1 MRLTIV
7 DDSAL
12 FREGLVRVARDLGF
26 EVVGQAGDARS
37 LLAVI
42 RADPPDVAVLDIR
55 MPPTFTTEGL
65 VAALEL
71 RSAMPTIGV
80 LVLSQYVDTHHVME
94 LIASGGGMGYLLKD
108 HVGDIAE
115 FGDAVRRIAAG
126 GSVIDPDVVAELV
139 GRRRHR
145 EAIEELTA
153 REREVLQLMAQGRT
167 NSAIGAR
174 LHLSP
179 KTVEAHVRSIFMKLQ
194 LEPADDDHR
203 RVLAVLTYLRA

>member
-1 MRLTIV
+1 M
-7 DDSAL
+7 

-26 EVVGQAGDARS
+26 DVVGQAADAQS
-37 LLAVI
+37 LTELV

-65 VAALEL
+65 VAALEI
-71 RSAMPTIGV
+71 RVAVPAVGV
-80 LVLSQYVDTHHVME
+80 LVLSQFVDTHHVME
-94 LIASGGGMGYLLKD
+94 LIASGGGVGYLLKD

-115 FGDAVRRIAAG
+115 FGDAVRRIVAG
-126 GSVIDPDVVAELV
+126 GSVIDPEVVAELV

-145 EAIEELTA
+145 DAIEELTG
-153 REREVLQLMAQGRT
+153 REREVLHLMAQGRT
-167 NSAIGAR
+167 NSAIGSR
-174 LHLSP
+174 LYLSP
-179 KTVEAHVRSIFMKLQ
+179 KTVEAHIRSIFMKLQ

>member
-1 MRLTIV
+1 LTIV
-7 DDSAL
+7 DDSTL

-26 EVVGQAGDARS
+26 DVVTQVSDAQS
-37 LLAVI
+37 LMELI

-55 MPPTFTTEGL
+55 MPPTYTTEGL
-65 VAALEL
+65 AAAREV
-71 RSAMPTIGV
+71 RSSLPSVGV
-80 LVLSQYVDTHHVME
+80 LVLSQYVDTHHVLE
-94 LIASGGGMGYLLKD
+94 LISSGGRIGYLLKD

-139 GRRRHR
+139 GRRRNR
-145 EAIEELTA
+145 EAIEELTE
-153 REREVLQLMAQGRT
+153 REREVLHLMAQGRT

-203 RVLAVLTYLRA
+203 RVLAVLTYLHA

>member
-7 DDSAL
+7 DDSTL
-12 FREGLVRVARDLGF
+12 FREGLVRVSRDLGF
-26 EVVGQAGDARS
+26 EIVGQAGDAQS
-37 LLAVI
+37 LTELI

-65 VAALEL
+65 VAAREM
-71 RSAMPTIGV
+71 RSAFPSLGV

-94 LIASGGGMGYLLKD
+94 LIASGGGVGYLLKD

-145 EAIEELTA
+145 DAIEELTE
-153 REREVLQLMAQGRT
+153 REREVLHLMAQGRT
-167 NSAIGAR
+167 NSAIGSR

-179 KTVEAHVRSIFMKLQ
+179 KTVEAHIRNIFMKLQ
-194 LEPADDDHR
+194 LEPAEDDHR

>member
-1 MRLTIV
+1 LRLTIV
-7 DDSAL
+7 DDSTL

-26 EVVGQAGDARS
+26 EVVGQAGDAQS
-37 LLAVI
+37 LVQLI
-42 RADPPDVAVLDIR
+42 MADAPDVAVLDIR

-65 VAALEL
+65 VAAREI
-71 RSAMPTIGV
+71 RSAFPSLGV

-94 LIASGGGMGYLLKD
+94 LIASGGGVGYLLKD

-145 EAIEELTA
+145 EAIEELTE

-167 NSAIGAR
+167 NSAIGSR

-179 KTVEAHVRSIFMKLQ
+179 KTVEAHIRNIFMKLQ
-194 LEPADDDHR
+194 LEPAEDDHR

>member
-1 MRLTIV
+1 M
-7 DDSAL
+7 DDSTL

-26 EVVGQAGDARS
+26 DVVAQVSDARS
-37 LLAVI
+37 LMELI
-42 RADPPDVAVLDIR
+42 RADPPDVVVLDIR
-55 MPPTFTTEGL
+55 MPPTYTTEGL
-65 VAALEL
+65 AAAREMRENLP
-71 RSAMPTIGV
+71 SVGV

-94 LIASGGGMGYLLKD
+94 LISSGGRIGYLLKD

-126 GSVIDPDVVAELV
+126 GTVIDPDVVAELV
-139 GRRRHR
+139 GKRRNRD
-145 EAIEELTA
+145 AVEELTE
-153 REREVLQLMAQGRT
+153 REREVLHLMAQGRT
-167 NSAIGAR
+167 NSAIGSR

-203 RVLAVLTYLRA
+203 RVLAVLTYLHA

>member
-1 MRLTIV
+1 
-7 DDSAL
+7 
-12 FREGLVRVARDLGF
+12 VARDLGF
-26 EVVGQAGDARS
+26 DVVAQVSDAQS
-37 LLAVI
+37 LMELI

-55 MPPTFTTEGL
+55 MPPTYTTEGL
-65 VAALEL
+65 AAAREMRETLP
-71 RSAMPTIGV
+71 SVGV

-94 LIASGGGMGYLLKD
+94 LISSGGRIGYLLKD

-139 GRRRHR
+139 GRRRNR
-145 EAIEELTA
+145 EAIEDLTE
-153 REREVLQLMAQGRT
+153 RERDVLHLMAQGRT

-194 LEPADDDHR
+194 LEPAEDDHR
-203 RVLAVLTYLRA
+203 RVLAVLTYLHS

>member
-7 DDSAL
+7 DDSTL

-26 EVVGQAGDARS
+26 DVMAQVSDARS
-37 LLAVI
+37 LMELM
-42 RADPPDVAVLDIR
+42 RADPPDVVVLDIR
-55 MPPTFTTEGL
+55 MPPTYTTEGL
-65 VAALEL
+65 AAAREIRENLP
-71 RSAMPTIGV
+71 SVGV

-94 LIASGGGMGYLLKD
+94 LISSGGRIGYLLKD

-126 GSVIDPDVVAELV
+126 GTVIDPDVVAELV
-139 GRRRHR
+139 GRRRNR
-145 EAIEELTA
+145 DAVEELTE
-153 REREVLQLMAQGRT
+153 REREVLHLMAQGRT
-167 NSAIGAR
+167 NSAIGSR

-203 RVLAVLTYLRA
+203 RVLAVLTYLHA

>member
-7 DDSAL
+7 DDSTL

-26 EVVGQAGDARS
+26 DVMAQVSDARS
-37 LLAVI
+37 LMELM
-42 RADPPDVAVLDIR
+42 RADPPDIVVLDIR
-55 MPPTFTTEGL
+55 MPPTYTTEGL
-65 VAALEL
+65 AAAREIRENLP
-71 RSAMPTIGV
+71 SVGV

-94 LIASGGGMGYLLKD
+94 LISSGGRIGYLLKD

-126 GSVIDPDVVAELV
+126 GTVIDPDVVAELV
-139 GRRRHR
+139 GRRRNR
-145 EAIEELTA
+145 DAVEELTE
-153 REREVLQLMAQGRT
+153 REREVLHLMAQGRT
-167 NSAIGAR
+167 NSAIGSR

-203 RVLAVLTYLRA
+203 RILAVLTYLHA

>member
-7 DDSAL
+7 DDSTL

-26 EVVGQAGDARS
+26 DIVAQVGDAQS
-37 LLAVI
+37 LMELM

-55 MPPTFTTEGL
+55 MPPTYTTEGL
-65 VAALEL
+65 AAAREL
-71 RSAMPTIGV
+71 RETMPSVGV

-94 LIASGGGMGYLLKD
+94 LISSGGRIGYLLKD

-126 GSVIDPDVVAELV
+126 GSVIDPDVVAEMV
-139 GRRRHR
+139 GRRRNR
-145 EAIEELTA
+145 DAIEELTE
-153 REREVLQLMAQGRT
+153 REREVLHLMAQGRT

-203 RVLAVLTYLRA
+203 RILAVLTYLHA

>member
-1 MRLTIV
+1 LRLTIV
-7 DDSAL
+7 DDSTL

-26 EVVGQAGDARS
+26 DVVAQVGDTQS
-37 LLAVI
+37 LMELM

-55 MPPTFTTEGL
+55 MPPTYTTEGL
-65 VAALEL
+65 AAAREM
-71 RSAMPTIGV
+71 RETMPSVGV

-94 LIASGGGMGYLLKD
+94 LISSGGRIGYLLKD

-126 GSVIDPDVVAELV
+126 GSVIDPDVVAEMV
-139 GRRRHR
+139 GRRRNR
-145 EAIEELTA
+145 EAIEELTE
-153 REREVLQLMAQGRT
+153 REREVLHLMAQGRT

-179 KTVEAHVRSIFMKLQ
+179 KTIEAHVRSIFMKLQ
-194 LEPADDDHR
+194 LEPAEDDHR
-203 RVLAVLTYLRA
+203 RILAVLTYLHA

>member
-7 DDSAL
+7 DDSTL

-26 EVVGQAGDARS
+26 DIVAQVGDAQS
-37 LLAVI
+37 LMELM

-55 MPPTFTTEGL
+55 MPPTYTTEGL
-65 VAALEL
+65 AAAREM
-71 RSAMPTIGV
+71 RETMPSVGV

-94 LIASGGGMGYLLKD
+94 LISSGGRIGYLLKD

-126 GSVIDPDVVAELV
+126 GSVIDPDVVAEMV
-139 GRRRHR
+139 GRRRNR
-145 EAIEELTA
+145 EAIEELTE
-153 REREVLQLMAQGRT
+153 REREVLHLMAQGRT

-194 LEPADDDHR
+194 LEPAEDDHR
-203 RVLAVLTYLRA
+203 RILAVLTYLHA

>member
-1 MRLTIV
+1 VRLTIA
-7 DDSAL
+7 DDSTL

-37 LLAVI
+37 LMSMV
-42 RADPPDVAVLDIR
+42 RDQQPDVAVVDIR

-65 VAALEL
+65 LAAREL
-71 RSAMPTIGV
+71 RASMPSIGV
-80 LVLSQYVDTHHVME
+80 LVLSQYVDTHHVLE
-94 LIASGGGMGYLLKD
+94 LIESGGGVGYLLKD

-115 FGDAVRRIAAG
+115 FGDAVRRIAGG

-139 GRRRHR
+139 GRRRSR
-145 EAIEELTA
+145 DAIGELTE
-153 REREVLQLMAQGRT
+153 REREVLQLMAQGRS
-167 NSAIGAR
+167 NSAIGDR

-194 LEPADDDHR
+194 LEPAEDDHR
-203 RVLAVLTYLRA
+203 RVLAVLAYLRA

>member
-7 DDSAL
+7 DDSTL

-26 EVVGQAGDARS
+26 DVIGQAGDAQS
-37 LLAVI
+37 LVELI
-42 RADPPDVAVLDIR
+42 SADPPDVAVLDIR

-65 VAALEL
+65 IAAREMRVAFP
-71 RSAMPTIGV
+71 SIGV

-94 LIASGGGMGYLLKD
+94 LIASGGGVGYLLKD

-145 EAIEELTA
+145 EVIDELTE
-153 REREVLQLMAQGRT
+153 REREVLHLMAQGRT
-167 NSAIGAR
+167 NSAIGSR

-179 KTVEAHVRSIFMKLQ
+179 KTVEAHIRNIFMKLQ
-194 LEPADDDHR
+194 LEPAEDDHR

>member
-1 MRLTIV
+1 LRLTIV
-7 DDSAL
+7 DDSTL

-37 LLAVI
+37 LVQLI
-42 RADPPDVAVLDIR
+42 RAEVPDVAVLDIR

-65 VAALEL
+65 VAAREI
-71 RSAMPTIGV
+71 RSAFPSLGV

-94 LIASGGGMGYLLKD
+94 LIGSGGGVGYLLKD

-145 EAIEELTA
+145 EAIEELTE

-167 NSAIGAR
+167 NSAIGSR

-179 KTVEAHVRSIFMKLQ
+179 KTVEAHIRNIFMKLQ
-194 LEPADDDHR
+194 LEPAEDDHR

>member
-7 DDSAL
+7 DDSTL

-26 EVVGQAGDARS
+26 SVIGQAGDTRS
-37 LLAVI
+37 LMELI
-42 RADPPDVAVLDIR
+42 TADPPDVAVLDIR

-65 VAALEL
+65 AAALEV
-71 RSAMPTIGV
+71 RSTMPYVGV

-94 LIASGGGMGYLLKD
+94 LIGGGGGIGYLLKD
-108 HVGDIAE
+108 HVGDISE
-115 FGDAVRRIAAG
+115 FGDAVRRIAGG

-145 EAIEELTA
+145 ESIDELSA
-153 REREVLQLMAQGRT
+153 REREVLHLMAEGRT

>member
-1 MRLTIV
+1 LRLTIV

-71 RSAMPTIGV
+71 RSAMPSVGV

-153 REREVLQLMAQGRT
+153 RERDVLHLMAQGRT

>member
-7 DDSAL
+7 DDSTL

-26 EVVGQAGDARS
+26 DIVAQVGDAQS
-37 LLAVI
+37 LMELM

-55 MPPTFTTEGL
+55 MPPTYTTEGL
-65 VAALEL
+65 AAAREM
-71 RSAMPTIGV
+71 RETMPSVGV

-94 LIASGGGMGYLLKD
+94 LISSGGRIGYLLKD

-126 GSVIDPDVVAELV
+126 GTVIDPDVVAELV
-139 GRRRHR
+139 GRRRNR
-145 EAIEELTA
+145 DAVEELTE
-153 REREVLQLMAQGRT
+153 REREVLHLMAQGRT

-194 LEPADDDHR
+194 LEPAEDDHR
-203 RVLAVLTYLRA
+203 RILAVLTYLHA

>member
-7 DDSAL
+7 DDSTL

-26 EVVGQAGDARS
+26 DVVAQVGDTQS
-37 LLAVI
+37 LMELM

-55 MPPTFTTEGL
+55 MPPTYTTEGL
-65 VAALEL
+65 AAAREM
-71 RSAMPTIGV
+71 RETMPSVGV

-94 LIASGGGMGYLLKD
+94 LISSGGRIGYLLKD

-126 GSVIDPDVVAELV
+126 GSVIDPDVVAEMV
-139 GRRRHR
+139 GRRRNR
-145 EAIEELTA
+145 EAIEELTE
-153 REREVLQLMAQGRT
+153 REREVLHLMAQGRT

-194 LEPADDDHR
+194 LEPAEDDHR
-203 RVLAVLTYLRA
+203 RILAVLTYLHA